1 MTSGREYHWCFR
13 DVNLLKAKKDF
24 LTCHS
29 CSFLVLDNPGQHAVG
44 NYRASSINFTKVG
57 NPTIANP
64 TTVNPT
70 TVSSPAIVNPTIQ
83 VVAL

>member
-13 DVNLLKAKKDF
+13 DVHLLKAKKAF

-44 NYRASSINFTKVG
+44 NYRASSINFTIVG

-64 TTVNPT
+64 TTV
-70 TVSSPAIVNPTIQ
+70 SSPAIVDPTIQ